1 MSGNMQNNETN
12 NENGN
17 PSQPPPRAP
26 PTSPEGEAFIFW
38 EMRARGWGKTMM
50 QMEEDRRNDEG
61 R

>member
-1 MSGNMQNNETN
+1 MKMETHPN
-12 NENGN
+12 LPRE
-17 PSQPPPRAP
+17 PLQPPPKGRLLFF
-26 PTSPEGEAFIFW
+26 G